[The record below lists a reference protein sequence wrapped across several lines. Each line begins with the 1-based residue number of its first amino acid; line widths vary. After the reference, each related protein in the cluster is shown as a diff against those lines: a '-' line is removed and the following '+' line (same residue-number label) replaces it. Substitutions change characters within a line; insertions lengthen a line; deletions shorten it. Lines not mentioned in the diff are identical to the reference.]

1 MADFRGVFG
10 RPAQQA
16 RLARLA
22 RLGAGGLNTDSDLE
36 RHLGW
41 RVVQALPGG

>member
-10 RPAQQA
+10 RPAQQ
-16 RLARLA
+16 ARLA